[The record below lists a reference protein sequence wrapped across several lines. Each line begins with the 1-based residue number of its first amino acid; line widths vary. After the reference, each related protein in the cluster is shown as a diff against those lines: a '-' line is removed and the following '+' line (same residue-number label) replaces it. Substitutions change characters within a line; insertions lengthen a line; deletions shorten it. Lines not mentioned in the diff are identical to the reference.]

1 MGTNFDPH
9 PWEQGQGIPAG
20 VVEPSGQFGRF
31 TFFRDLGEGR
41 TVAAVARRFRV
52 TWQAIHRAA
61 KTYHWHERAAAFDQH
76 RAAPG
81 PVAAALAR
89 LEMAPAP
96 VAVNGEQATF
106 SCTFRSQEEFRR
118 AVEELGRQQMATCQ
132 GLTAV
137 SASLAAH
144 LEALAG
150 SLPVKDANGEAVQA
164 LEAGRSLREAIGST
178 SRALQAVSSA
188 AAQMSTSGR
197 ENWGQ
202 AVGIEM
208 LLAKVEALIA
218 LAPGV

>member
-1 MGTNFDPH
+1 VPQ
-9 PWEQGQGIPAG
+9 PWERGQGIPNGAF
-20 VVEPSGQFGRF
+20 ESATQYQRF
-31 TFFRDLGEGR
+31 SFYRDLGVGR
-41 TVAAVARRFRV
+41 TVAAAAKRFGV
-52 TWQAIHRAA
+52 SWQAIHRAA
-61 KTYHWHERAAAFDQH
+61 KLYRWHERAAAFDQN

-89 LEMAPAP
+89 LEVAPAP
-96 VAVNGEQATF
+96 IVVNGQQATF

-118 AVEELGRQQMATCQ
+118 AVEELGRKQMATCQ

-137 SASLAAH
+137 TASLASH
-144 LEALAG
+144 LEALVG
-150 SLPVKDANGEAVQA
+150 SLPVKDANGKAVQP

-188 AAQMSTSGR
+188 AAQMGTVGR

-208 LLAKVEALIA
+208 LLAKFE
-218 LAPGV
+218 